1 MGLSYDALFPGRF
14 IKAGEMSGKPVTMTI
29 ADVYLDHLEGED
41 GREKPQA
48 IVSFKET
55 KREWALNKTNAQCLL
70 AMWGPDSGD
79 WITKHVT
86 LFAERD
92 ASGLSDSGLCL
103 RVKGSPDITKSVV
116 AEIKLPRRKPQKRT
130 LVPTG
135 NGKAP
140 ANVDEDTGE
149 VFAFDE
155 DAPHAAQEAA
165 GGAATPDSESVAAEA
180 VSDADGQIPG
190 MGADEYAAS
199 RGAPPTLLHPPK
211 VTASQVATIGRLRKA
226 SGIYEA
232 EYVALLDSSGAAA
245 AGELS
250 KESAGYVIA
259 ALEEREAAS

>member
-79 WITKHVT
+79 WISKRVT

-103 RVKGSPDITKSVV
+103 RVAGSPDITKSVV

-130 LVPTG
+130 LKPTAS
-135 NGKAP
+135 GKSP
-140 ANVDEDTGE
+140 AKVDATTGE
-149 VFAFDE
+149 VGEDFGFDE
-155 DAPHAAQEAA
+155 GPPEDAL
-165 GGAATPDSESVAAEA
+165 EA
-180 VSDADGQIPG
+180 VSGDSSAVDESSTVGGTFDAESPADGEMPDDGEIPG
-190 MGADEYAAS
+190 MDHAAF
-199 RGAPPTLLHPPK
+199 
-211 VTASQVATIGRLRKA
+211 KA
-226 SGIYEA
+226 AKS
-232 EYVALLDSSGAAA
+232 
-245 AGELS
+245 
-250 KESAGYVIA
+250 
-259 ALEEREAAS
+259 

>member
-1 MGLSYDALFPGRF
+1 MGLTYDALFPGRF

-79 WITKHVT
+79 WVSKRVT

-103 RVKGSPDITKSVV
+103 RVAGSPDITKSII

-130 LVPTG
+130 LKPTA
-135 NGKAP
+135 NGKQP
-140 ANVDEDTGE
+140 AKVDED
-149 VFAFDE
+149 FAFDE
-155 DAPHAAQEAA
+155 EAPDATLADAEAA
-165 GGAATPDSESVAAEA
+165 FS
-180 VSDADGQIPG
+180 
-190 MGADEYAAS
+190 
-199 RGAPPTLLHPPK
+199 
-211 VTASQVATIGRLRKA
+211 A
-226 SGIYEA
+226 SG
-232 EYVALLDSSGAAA
+232 S
-245 AGELS
+245 
-250 KESAGYVIA
+250 
-259 ALEEREAAS
+259 RFRRF